1 MTAPQVLIGFG
12 AAILI
17 PYINVFFKD
26 RFAIGDS
33 LLGALF
39 SVSSLMI
46 GIGSLAAPR
55 LAIALNGK
63 IRAIVATQSGS
74 LVFLL
79 LLGFAP
85 YLWLSSVGY
94 LMRTALMNMAAP
106 LYSAFCMER
115 TPEQH
120 QGLVNS
126 VLNLAWSLGWAVG
139 PFISGVVQQRYGFA
153 PLFIATAILYGLA
166 SAQMWLLF
174 GQAENAGACCA
185 AGACGARSIRNRSS
199 HRQPADPQTLAKQKA
214 ALHGHG
220 GPLSRRWRSRLPP
233 GPAACL

>member
-1 MTAPQVLIGFG
+1 
-12 AAILI
+12 
-17 PYINVFFKD
+17 
-26 RFAIGDS
+26 
-33 LLGALF
+33 
-39 SVSSLMI
+39 MI
-46 GIGSLAAPR
+46 GVGSLAAPR
-55 LAIALNGK
+55 LAIVLNGK
-63 IRAIVATQSGS
+63 IRAIVATQSTS

-153 PLFIATAILYGLA
+153 PLFIATTVLYGLA

-174 GQAENAGACCA
+174 GQL
-185 AGACGARSIRNRSS
+185 RNRW
-199 HRQPADPQTLAKQKA
+199 RLF
-214 ALHGHG
+214 
-220 GPLSRRWRSRLPP
+220 RRPVLRSPEYP
-233 GPAACL
+233 E